1 MDFLV
6 DNLALFMV
14 VALAVLLFTGFP
26 VAFVLAGVGLG
37 FGLIGYALGEFPLIA
52 YFTVPL
58 RVYSTLADNLIYPAV
73 PMLLFMGITLEKS
86 GIGRELLLCL
96 QVLLRRV
103 PANQAVA
110 ATLIGIVLSPSAG
123 LVGASVATL
132 AFLALPT
139 MLARGYSPA
148 FASGSI
154 AAAGTLGII
163 LPPAIMLFFLAD
175 LLGVMIAHVF
185 LSTVVPGFMLAAL
198 YLAYYV
204 TAAVLAPHIAP
215 APTDLPKRSAAELA
229 FYAARSLALPLLLI
243 ALVLGSI
250 VAGLATPTQ
259 SASVGAAGAI
269 LLMLLNRSFSFKLLH
284 EIVVSTARLTA
295 MVFFVVIA
303 ATVFSYTFRYFSGDT
318 LIMNMLRGL
327 GFGEWGTLLTVLTI
341 IFVLGFFIDWIEIAL
356 ITLPIFHP
364 VLSALDFAG
373 YVGSAQAAA
382 IWMTTLVALVLQ
394 TSFLTPPFGFALF
407 FLKGSAPPGVSLAD
421 IYRGVA
427 PIVVIQLL
435 GVGLVLAMPS
445 LATWLPIHAVGQ

>member
-1 MDFLV
+1 MGFLV

-14 VALAVLLFTGFP
+14 VALALLLFTGFP

-37 FGLIGYALGEFPLIA
+37 FGLIGYALGEFPFIA

-73 PMLLFMGITLEKS
+73 PMLLFMGIALEKS
-86 GIGRELLLCL
+86 GIGRELLVCL

-110 ATLIGIVLSPSAG
+110 VTLIGIVLAPSAG

-132 AFLALPT
+132 TFLAMPT
-139 MLARGYSPA
+139 MLARGYSPS

-185 LSTVVPGFMLAAL
+185 LSTVVPGFLLAAS
-198 YLAYYV
+198 YLTYYV
-204 TAAVLAPHIAP
+204 AAATLAPHIAP
-215 APTDLPKRSAAELA
+215 APKDLPKRSAVELA

-269 LLMLLNRSFSFKLLH
+269 LLMLLNRSFSLDLLH

-303 ATVFSYTFRYFSGDT
+303 ATVFSYTFRYFSGDA

-327 GFGEWGTLLTVLTI
+327 GFGDWGTLLTVLTI

-364 VLSALDFAG
+364 VLAALDFVG

-407 FLKGSAPPGVSLAD
+407 FLKGSAPAGVSLAD
-421 IYRGVA
+421 IYRGVV
-427 PIVVIQLL
+427 PIVSIQLL
-435 GVGLVLAMPS
+435 VVGLILAMPS
-445 LATWLPIHAVGQ
+445 IATWLPIHAVGQ